1 MIGRNGD
8 RFFVDAETGLLGQFR
23 RQYFLLGLIAHFHK
37 AALLMLSDRLVVALA
52 DLRISDV
59 ESIKRF
65 KRRIRRAMET
75 FLRFTHRYW
84 FQEVST
90 LDQSREIFGMWR
102 RHLGTERLYAEV
114 REEIQDM
121 STYLANDSL
130 RRQAN
135 TVVRLTV
142 VTTLGL
148 VATVVT
154 GVLGMNIF
162 AEADD
167 PWYLKLLYVVL
178 VLVPTTLLILL
189 TVYASKALAARLE
202 TLSERS
208 QDGGAAPEARPV
220 TPAGSVA
227 PL

>member
-1 MIGRNGD
+1 
-8 RFFVDAETGLLGQFR
+8 
-23 RQYFLLGLIAHFHK
+23 
-37 AALLMLSDRLVVALA
+37 
-52 DLRISDV
+52 
-59 ESIKRF
+59 
-65 KRRIRRAMET
+65 
-75 FLRFTHRYW
+75 
-84 FQEVST
+84 
-90 LDQSREIFGMWR
+90 
-102 RHLGTERLYAEV
+102 
-114 REEIQDM
+114 M
-121 STYLANDSL
+121 SSYLANDSL

-167 PWYLKLLYVVL
+167 PWYLKLLWVVL

-208 QDGGAAPEARPV
+208 QDGYAAPEARPV
-220 TPAGSVA
+220 IPARSAA
-227 PL
+227 PW